1 MAGFSPELGRMMES
15 VSVGVRDSS
24 ERRRVLEEGFGLC
37 WKLEVRAKVWP
48 ERLLCVKIRD
58 CG

>member
-1 MAGFSPELGRMMES
+1 MMES

-58 CG
+58 